1 MIMNSKQV
9 FYNLLNEAGEEQ
21 NQAAVDCSKKEEWL
35 KSVEEFYDTIKQFLK
50 EAKES
55 NKLHYN
61 FEDKQI
67 VENRI
72 GAYTVKIMNIQFG
85 DYYAQFEPIGTNI
98 IAAYG
103 RIDLKGAN
111 SDARFVLV
119 DKEQTKPI
127 TKSFMTDHQST
138 TFALKGKQSAEKE
151 WKLATPPPNIE
162 YLDLTEELFFEV
174 LLEVVGG

>member
-1 MIMNSKQV
+1 MNSKQA
-9 FYNLLNEAGEEQ
+9 FYNLLKEAGE
-21 NQAAVDCSKKEEWL
+21 NQTKSDVNLQKKEEWL
-35 KSVEEFYDTIKQFLK
+35 EYVDLFYKTIQQFLK

-55 NKLHYN
+55 SQLDYD
-61 FEDKQI
+61 FEDKPM
-67 VENRI
+67 VENKI
-72 GAYTVKIMNIQFG
+72 GAYTVKMMNIKFG
-85 DYYAQFEPIGTNI
+85 DYCAQFEPIGTNI

-119 DKEQTKPI
+119 DEEQKRPI
-127 TKSFMTDHQST
+127 VKSFMTDHQNT
-138 TFALKGKQSAEKE
+138 TFALKGKQSAKKV

>member
-1 MIMNSKQV
+1 MTNSKQA
-9 FYNLLNEAGEEQ
+9 FYNLLKEAVE
-21 NQAAVDCSKKEEWL
+21 NQTKSDIDLQKKEEWL
-35 KSVEEFYDTIKQFLK
+35 KAVETFYELIQRFLK

-55 NKLHYN
+55 NQLDYD
-61 FEDKQI
+61 FEDKPM

-72 GAYTVKIMNIQFG
+72 GAYTVRIMNIKFG

-119 DKEQTKPI
+119 DEEQTKPI
-127 TKSFMTDHQST
+127 TKSFMTEHQKT
-138 TFALKGKQSAEKE
+138 TFSLKGKQSAKKV
-151 WKLATPPPNIE
+151 WKLATPPPTIE